1 MQAVDVTL
9 ETRLSIAGMSCAG
22 CVSAVE
28 DALSQVPGVTSA
40 MVNLGE
46 RTAIVTGTK
55 DADALIQAIRNAGYD
70 AAELRGLEDEQ
81 ARDEQALIEYR
92 RQWWRAISA
101 GLVGLLLFSTGMSGW
116 LPGIEQNQWLWLVS
130 V

>member
-1 MQAVDVTL
+1 MQVIDVTL

-101 GLVGLLLFSTGMSGW
+101 WSSVWRSCLRSS
-116 LPGIEQNQWLWLVS
+116 LVS
-130 V
+130 SPSAHYIFRVPKAY